1 MAAPGASGP
10 SSASNPRKFSEKI
23 ALQRQRQAEETA
35 AFEEVMMDIGSTRAL
50 HRVTTQRISEY
61 ASNEAD
67 FLQVQKL
74 RMNHIRGPYYGGSL
88 PNVNQIGSGTADFQG
103 SPHSPSD
110 PTRSTRHH
118 GLVERVH
125 RDPRRMMS
133 PLRQQ
138 LCHQSTSPYGVSYLS
153 PHQDPSLRRNM
164 PWGNYPS
171 DTGQLFRL
179 PTALNRTNSDSAL
192 HTSLMNPSS
201 QDPYHNPSQIVHPAS
216 RRSAFPFPVPAI
228 EENLQSDG
236 KHLLKPSDTKK
247 LPASSARP
255 KSCEVPGIN
264 IYPSMDQPANMPSV
278 PNVLSTGGSLP
289 DLTNLHSPHP
299 TPRDAE
305 DSGFKSLSGGNSTGN
320 LANTMTHLG
329 ISRIGLPPAYD
340 SSGFP
345 SLSRP
350 SLQSSLSNPN
360 LQASLSSTS
369 LQSSFSNP
377 SLQSSLS
384 SQSLPSSLSYQSIS
398 PSASNHSLQSAYSTP
413 SSPSSSS
420 SFPPLAPASM
430 NTSPRRRVPLSPLS
444 LPMGGDSRRPHQK
457 QFSPTMSPTL
467 SSITQGVPLDT
478 SKLPT
483 DQRLPMYH
491 FNLPNLLQQ
500 PQHPSQHP
508 VMYSTQQTMPQQPTQ
523 QQMPQQLAQQ
533 TMHHSQQPTQQ
544 TMHHSQQPTQQTMHH
559 LQQPAQQTM
568 QHSQHSAQQ
577 TMQHSQHSAQQTM
590 QHSQQPTSQ
599 TMHQSQQPTQQT
611 MHQLQQVAQQ
621 TMHQSQQQTMHQ
633 LQQAAQQTM
642 NQLQQ
647 LEEQKMSQSQ
657 YSAQQIMHQSQHPAS
672 QSMHQTQHPASQS
685 MHQSQH
691 PSSQSM
697 HQSHQTSSQSMHQSQ
712 HPSSQS
718 MYQSQ
723 QAAHQAMHQAM
734 RESQHSAQQAMH
746 DSQHSAQQAMHES
759 QHSAQQAM
767 HESQHPAQQARHQ
780 SQQAAQQAMHQ
791 LQQAGQQTM
800 HPLQQAGQQ
809 TMHQSQQ
816 AGQQTMQQSQQS
828 AEQTMHQSQQPA
840 QQTMHQPQQSGEQTM
855 QQSQQPAQQSI
866 HQSAQQT
873 MHQSQQPAQQTMH
886 QSQQPAQQTMHQSQQ
901 PAQQTMHQSQQPAQQ
916 TMHQSQQPAQ
926 QTMHQSQQPA
936 QQTMHQSQ
944 QPAQQTMHQSQQPA
958 QQTVHPSQQSS
969 YQSHQTL
976 NQSSQRQSL
985 QHLQQMH
992 EHQPP
997 PYQDLQK
1004 PSNYFSL
1011 CQQNSGGQPYQHLL
1025 GFNLSTFEQSNME
1038 SSNGRQDPS
1047 SDAFFGDYH
1056 HVLTDDLSGSS
1067 VYNPQSLNKQNLNN
1081 CSRHDPIPN
1090 IILTDV
1096 DSSPGLSKEITTA
1109 LSCIPGFEVDQSLGL
1124 EDDLNIGPLTLDGLN
1139 MLTDPYAILTDPMV
1153 EDSFRSDR
1161 LQ

>member
-35 AFEEVMMDIGSTRAL
+35 AFEEVMMDIGSTR
-50 HRVTTQRISEY
+50 
-61 ASNEAD
+61 
-67 FLQVQKL
+67 LQVQKL

-133 PLRQQ
+133 PLRRYMRQID
-138 LCHQSTSPYGVSYLS
+138 SSPYGVSYLS
-153 PHQDPSLRRNM
+153 PHQDPSLRRNL

-216 RRSAFPFPVPAI
+216 RRSAFAFPVPAI

-264 IYPSMDQPANMPSV
+264 IYPSMDQSANMPSV

-329 ISRIGLPPAYD
+329 ISRIGLTPAYD

-384 SQSLPSSLSYQSIS
+384 SQSLPSSLSNQSIS

-444 LPMGGDSRRPHQK
+444 LPMAGDSRRPHQK

-478 SKLPT
+478 SKLPA

-491 FNLPNLLQQ
+491 FNLPNLIQQ
-500 PQHPSQHP
+500 PQHLSQQTVHPSQHP
-508 VMYSTQQTMPQQPTQ
+508 VMYSTQQTMPHQPTQ
-523 QQMPQQLAQQ
+523 QQMP
-533 TMHHSQQPTQQ
+533 QQPTQQ
-544 TMHHSQQPTQQTMHH
+544 TMHHSQQPAQQTMHH
-559 LQQPAQQTM
+559 
-568 QHSQHSAQQ
+568 
-577 TMQHSQHSAQQTM
+577 
-590 QHSQQPTSQ
+590 
-599 TMHQSQQPTQQT
+599 
-611 MHQLQQVAQQ
+611 
-621 TMHQSQQQTMHQ
+621 
-633 LQQAAQQTM
+633 
-642 NQLQQ
+642 
-647 LEEQKMSQSQ
+647 
-657 YSAQQIMHQSQHPAS
+657 
-672 QSMHQTQHPASQS
+672 
-685 MHQSQH
+685 
-691 PSSQSM
+691 
-697 HQSHQTSSQSMHQSQ
+697 
-712 HPSSQS
+712 
-718 MYQSQ
+718 
-723 QAAHQAMHQAM
+723 
-734 RESQHSAQQAMH
+734 
-746 DSQHSAQQAMHES
+746 
-759 QHSAQQAM
+759 
-767 HESQHPAQQARHQ
+767 
-780 SQQAAQQAMHQ
+780 
-791 LQQAGQQTM
+791 
-800 HPLQQAGQQ
+800 
-809 TMHQSQQ
+809 
-816 AGQQTMQQSQQS
+816 
-828 AEQTMHQSQQPA
+828 
-840 QQTMHQPQQSGEQTM
+840 
-855 QQSQQPAQQSI
+855 
-866 HQSAQQT
+866 
-873 MHQSQQPAQQTMH
+873 SQQPAQQTMH

-926 QTMHQSQQPA
+926 QTMHQSQQPTQQTMHHLQQAA

-944 QPAQQTMHQSQQPA
+944 QPAQQTMHQSQQPTMHQLQQA
-958 QQTVHPSQQSS
+958 AQQSMNQLQQAAQQVMHQSQQLEEQKMSRSQYSAQQIMHQSQHQASQSMHQTQHPSSQSMQQSPQTSSQSMRQSQHPSSQSMYQSQQAAHQAMHQAQQAMHESQHSAQQAMHESQHSAQQGMHESQHSAQQAMHESQHPAQQARHQSQQAMHQSQQAGQQTMHQFQQAGQQTMQQSQQSAEQTMHQSQQPTQQTMHQPQQSGEQTMQQSQQPAQQSIHQSQQPAQQTMHQSQQTVHPSQQSS

-976 NQSSQRQSL
+976 NQSSQRQSR

-992 EHQPP
+992 EDQPP